1 MKYQAKDSRKSG
13 TINASEDPLVYS
25 REVLWDDRSVTTQCN
40 LERPNLLF
48 EDGRPTHLFLAAGNG
63 DAPYQFTHT
72 WNMVIPIK
80 ND

>member
-1 MKYQAKDSRKSG
+1 VCGWSQKRESISAGRRAAGWGYELIKYDFA
-13 TINASEDPLVYS
+13 TFE
-25 REVLWDDRSVTTQCN
+25 
-40 LERPNLLF
+40 F